1 MEKPNTIHKTSLS
14 QELFLLLLS
23 FLHLVFLILGFL
35 VPTEWGLVKWLLG
48 GIGSGFPA
56 LLLGKWVFSRF
67 QTTRSPQHIALR
79 SATWAYF
86 IGGALTAIFNLPL
99 GVFLAGILGPAAT
112 LVEPK
117 IPLPTPGPTLKKI
130 GKVLL
135 VFTGSIVGLFLL
147 HSMIESWPKTLVAGA
162 FLLLLLFVAD
172 WTFKKFPIILAALL
186 GAMAGYEISSSIIGI
201 AQRRQDA
208 WLENVGSE
216 TATLLGVLIG
226 IVVCSALFHALEQ
239 FGILQEAKQQEKL
252 SG

>member
-1 MEKPNTIHKTSLS
+1 MEKPNVARKTSLS

-23 FLHLVFLILGFL
+23 FLHLVFLILGLL

-67 QTTRSPQHIALR
+67 QTARAPQHIALR

-86 IGGALTAIFNLPL
+86 IGGGLTAVFNLPL

-117 IPLPTPGPTLKKI
+117 IPLPKPGPTLKKVGNI
-130 GKVLL
+130 L
-135 VFTGSIVGLFLL
+135 VFAFMSIVGLFLL
-147 HSMIESWPKTLVAGA
+147 HSIMESWQMTLIAGTIMLLV
-162 FLLLLLFVAD
+162 FLVGN
-172 WTFKKFPIILAALL
+172 WTVNKSPIIAFALF
-186 GAMAGYEISSSIIGI
+186 GAIMGHQLSSTIIRA
-201 AQRRQDA
+201 AQRGQAA
-208 WLENVGSE
+208 WLESFGNE
-216 TATLLGVLIG
+216 TVTFLCVLTG
-226 IVVCSALFHALEQ
+226 IIVCSALSHVLDY
-239 FGILQEAKQQEKL
+239 FGTWQEAKQQQP